1 MNNQNRQIRA
11 AMYLRVSTEDQTEKY
26 GLDLQQAAIEGIFTS
41 KGQLENG
48 EQAMVLAGEQY
59 IYKDEG
65 ISGTTTLDERPAFLR
80 MKEDIE
86 NAPGGVRPFDIVAVY
101 RIDRFARRL
110 RILLDVID
118 YFERYD
124 IQFISA
130 NESIDTSTPFG
141 KAMLGIIGVIAEL
154 EIETTKA
161 RTQAG
166 RKQARNKGV
175 YMGAHAPY
183 GYKKNATKQLVIFKE
198 EADVV
203 TEIFDLF
210 IIEKKN
216 TQQIADYLASKK
228 ILTPLPSAIFHGKRA
243 KGNNKV
249 NEPTFWRDGT
259 VLDIIKDEIYI
270 GLYYFG
276 KSKDNKRIEKSKWE
290 LSPYRHEPIIERVT
304 FELAQRRIRE
314 EVALRNSVKT
324 ADNHLY
330 LLSGLLKCH
339 ACYDAYSNR
348 EPINWGGTSKV
359 KKTNGNR
366 TYYYQCGGKNSK
378 KYSTVCKAIPF
389 PAEEIE
395 LFVTNFIKDLLSDPK
410 SVYNHVSSLES
421 TKASKKNLERQ
432 MTHLIRELNG
442 IPERREALK
451 HQHEEGYIKTAEFDE
466 RMEKTKTRE
475 TELNRDLSIIEYQ
488 ISEGKLSDIYTR
500 TLKVFSKRYKAFLEG
515 KMQDRQEIFELVHI
529 LVDRIN
535 VYTRNTTKKDKIAGR
550 KKDDQ
555 KIPYQIRIDLRLPQD
570 MMQRFAQQG
579 KFEVKNAELWAG
591 RDSNPHELPRS
602 VLNTVR
608 LPFRHP
614 PIKSII

>member
-1 MNNQNRQIRA
+1 MNNQTSQIRA

-48 EQAMVLAGEQY
+48 EQAMILAGKQY

-86 NAPGGVRPFDIVAVY
+86 NAPDGAKPFDIVAVY

-118 YFERYD
+118 YFEQYD

-183 GYKKNATKQLVIFKE
+183 GYKKNATKQLIIFE
-198 EADVV
+198 EETEVV
-203 TEIFDLF
+203 REIFDLF

-216 TQQIADYLASKK
+216 TQQIADYLSSKK

-249 NEPTFWRDGT
+249 NEPTFWTAGS
-259 VLDIIKDEIYI
+259 VLSIIKDERYI
-270 GLYYFG
+270 GIYYFG
-276 KSKDNKRIEKSKWE
+276 KSKNNKRIEKTEWE
-290 LSPYRHEPIIERVT
+290 ISPHRHEPIVERVT
-304 FELAQRRIRE
+304 FELAQKRIRE
-314 EVALRNSVKT
+314 EVALRNSTKT
-324 ADNHLY
+324 ADNHFY

-348 EPINWGGTSKV
+348 EPLNWSGTSK
-359 KKTNGNR
+359 KKIGKR
-366 TYYYQCGGKNSK
+366 MYYYHCGGKNSK
-378 KYSTVCKAIPF
+378 KYSTVCSAIPF
-389 PAEEIE
+389 PADEIE
-395 LFVTNFIKDLLSDPK
+395 QFVAEFIKDLLSDPQ
-410 SVYNHVSSLES
+410 SVYNHVNSLES
-421 TKASKKNLERQ
+421 TKASKKHLERQ
-432 MTHLIRELNG
+432 MAHLIRELNG

-451 HQHEEGYIKTAEFDE
+451 HQHEVGYIKTPEFDE
-466 RMEKTKTRE
+466 RMAKAKKRE
-475 TELNRDLSIIEYQ
+475 AELNRDLSNIEFQ

-500 TLKVFSKRYKAFLEG
+500 TLKVFAKKYKSYLEG
-515 KMQDRQEIFELVHI
+515 KMIDRQEISELIHI

-535 VYTRNTTKKDKIAGR
+535 IYTRKATKKDKIAGR

-570 MMQRFAQQG
+570 MLTRLAQEG
-579 KFEVKNAELWAG
+579 KFEVRNAEL
-591 RDSNPHELPRS
+591 
-602 VLNTVR
+602 
-608 LPFRHP
+608 
-614 PIKSII
+614 

>member
-1 MNNQNRQIRA
+1 MNNQTYQIRA

-48 EQAMVLAGEQY
+48 KPAMILAGKQY

-65 ISGTTTLDERPAFLR
+65 VSGTTTLDERPAFLR

-86 NAPGGVRPFDIVAVY
+86 NAPPGAKPFDIVVVY

-118 YFERYD
+118 YFEQYD

-130 NESIDTSTPFG
+130 NESIDTTTPFG

-183 GYKKNATKQLVIFKE
+183 GYKKNASKQLEIFEE
-198 EADVV
+198 EAKIVR
-203 TEIFDLF
+203 EIFDLF

-216 TQQIADYLASKK
+216 TQQIADYLTSKK
-228 ILTPLPSAIFHGKRA
+228 LLTPLPSAIFNGKRA

-249 NEPTFWRDGT
+249 NEPTFWAAGS
-259 VLDIIKDEIYI
+259 VLSTIKNEAYI
-270 GLYYFG
+270 GIYYFG
-276 KSKDNKRIEKSKWE
+276 KSKDGKRVDKEKWE
-290 LSPYRHEPIIERVT
+290 ISPYRHPPIVERVT
-304 FELAQRRIRE
+304 FELAQRRIHE
-314 EVALRNSVKT
+314 EVALRNSTKT

-339 ACYDAYSNR
+339 ACYDAYSSR
-348 EPINWGGTSKV
+348 EPLNWSGTSK
-359 KKTNGNR
+359 KKNGKR
-366 TYYYQCGGKNSK
+366 MYYYHCGGKNSK
-378 KYSTVCKAIPF
+378 KYSVVCKAIPF
-389 PAEEIE
+389 PADEIE
-395 LFVTNFIKDLLSDPK
+395 QFVTTFIKDLLSDPT

-421 TKASKKNLERQ
+421 TKAGMKHLQRQ
-432 MTHLIRELNG
+432 MGHLIRELNG

-466 RMEKTKTRE
+466 RMARTKQRE
-475 TELNRDLSIIEYQ
+475 VELNKELSGIEYQ

-500 TLKVFSKRYKAFLEG
+500 TLKVFAKKYKDFLEG
-515 KMQDRQEIFELVHI
+515 KMNDRQEIFELIHI

-535 VYTRNTTKKDKIAGR
+535 VYTRKATSKDKIAG
-550 KKDDQ
+550 KKTADQ
-555 KIPYQIRIDLRLPQD
+555 KIPNQIRIDLRLPQD
-570 MMQRFAQQG
+570 MMIRLAQEG
-579 KFEVKNAELWAG
+579 KFEVKNAEL
-591 RDSNPHELPRS
+591 
-602 VLNTVR
+602 
-608 LPFRHP
+608 
-614 PIKSII
+614 

>member
-1 MNNQNRQIRA
+1 MNNQTRQIRA

-48 EQAMVLAGEQY
+48 EQAMILAGEQY

-86 NAPGGVRPFDIVAVY
+86 NPPDGAKPFDIVAVY

-118 YFERYD
+118 YFEQYD

-166 RKQARNKGV
+166 RKQARNQGV

-183 GYKKNATKQLVIFKE
+183 GYKKNATKQLIIFEE
-198 EADVV
+198 EAEIVR
-203 TEIFDLF
+203 EIFDLF

-228 ILTPLPSAIFHGKRA
+228 VLTPLPSAIFHGKRA

-249 NEPTFWRDGT
+249 NEPTFWRDGG
-259 VLDIIKDEIYI
+259 VLDIIKDEVYI
-270 GLYYFG
+270 GLYYFN
-276 KSKDNKRIEKSKWE
+276 KSKNKKRIEKAEWE
-290 LSPYRHEPIIERVT
+290 LSPYRHEPLIERVT

-330 LLSGLLKCH
+330 LLSGLLKCQ
-339 ACYDAYSNR
+339 ACYDPYSDR
-348 EPINWGGTSKV
+348 DPINWSGTSKV
-359 KKTNGNR
+359 IDKNSGKR
-366 TYYYQCGGKNSK
+366 AYYYHCGAKNAK
-378 KYSTVCKAIPF
+378 KHSVVCSAIPF
-389 PAEEIE
+389 PADEIE
-395 LFVTNFIKDLLSDPK
+395 LFVTDFIKDLLSDPK
-410 SVYNHVSSLES
+410 SVYNHASSLES
-421 TKASKKNLERQ
+421 TKASKKHLERQ

-451 HQHEEGYIKTAEFDE
+451 HQHEEGYLKTPEFDE
-466 RMEKTKTRE
+466 RMEKAGKRE
-475 TELNRDLSIIEYQ
+475 TELNKELAGIEYQ

-500 TLKVFSKRYKAFLEG
+500 TLKVFAKRYKAFLEG
-515 KMQDRQEIFELVHI
+515 KMKDRQEIFELIHI

-535 VYTRNTTKKDKIAGR
+535 VYTRKATKKDKVAGR

-570 MMQRFAQQG
+570 IMVRLAKEG
-579 KFEVKNAELWAG
+579 KFEVRNDNL
-591 RDSNPHELPRS
+591 
-602 VLNTVR
+602 
-608 LPFRHP
+608 
-614 PIKSII
+614 